1 MPLCVSVN
9 FAVATFLLKSQV
21 FLHKIIFFCLDKF
34 ANATFFDGTL
44 APTRN
49 CLFVC
54 RNVTRGARQKKNR
67 LIAKTSWLSK
77 PYNKEKLEP
86 FRKMKRSM

>member
-1 MPLCVSVN
+1 MAHLP
-9 FAVATFLLKSQV
+9 
-21 FLHKIIFFCLDKF
+21 
-34 ANATFFDGTL
+34 
-44 APTRN
+44 PTRN